1 MVNVVLEQHPELFLV
16 DIVVKGN
23 IGTQKVLILIDG
35 DKGINIDDCSMVSRA
50 VGHQMEEEDL
60 LDGRYNLEVSSPGLD
75 HPITL
80 KRQYAKN
87 VGRNLDILTL
97 ENERI
102 KGKLL
107 EVSDDN
113 ITLEVDKK
121 TQEIA
126 FNEINKTKIEVS
138 FK

>member
-1 MVNVVLEQHPELFLV
+1 M
-16 DIVVKGN
+16 
-23 IGTQKVLILIDG
+23 DG

-50 VGHQMEEEDL
+50 VVHQMEEEDL